1 VLAPLTG
8 IAWLDAVLAFFSAH
22 GYAATFFGGL
32 LENVF
37 IVGGFMPGETVVM
50 AVAFLA
56 SRTRE
61 LHPVLIWAC
70 SVLGTMAGS
79 NLSYAV
85 GHRGGRPLLDAV
97 GRRFPRFA
105 DGIFKAEEYLE
116 IHGPRAIFISRF
128 TAGFKNWMPT
138 LAGVM
143 RMRLAPFQ
151 TYTFLSAVLYSTGLV
166 IIGYYFG
173 DRMDVIVAWF
183 KQAGWWATFA
193 LVAGIAAYVGYRIWR
208 SRSIEHQVEEHIIE
222 EALERDA
229 GAVDPEVHGG
239 DAIGGSEDDDPA
251 TR

>member
-1 VLAPLTG
+1 VVAPLTG

-22 GYAATFFGGL
+22 GYTATFLGGL

-61 LHPVLIWAC
+61 LHPVLIWVV

-79 NLSYAV
+79 NISYAI

-97 GRRFPRFA
+97 GRRFPRFEA
-105 DGIFKAEEYLE
+105 GIFKAEEYLE
-116 IHGPRAIFISRF
+116 IHGPKAVFASRF

-143 RMRLAPFQ
+143 RMKMAPFQ
-151 TYTFLSAVLYSTGLV
+151 AYTLLSAVIYSAGLV

-173 DRMDVIVAWF
+173 DRMDEIVMWL
-183 KQAGWWATFA
+183 KRAGWWATFA
-193 LVAGIAAYVGYRIWR
+193 VVAVIAAYVGLRIWR
-208 SRSIEHQVEEHIIE
+208 SRSIEKQVVEHVIE
-222 EALERDA
+222 EELEREDAADGLGDDDA
-229 GAVDPEVHGG
+229 GLG
-239 DAIGGSEDDDPA
+239 
-251 TR
+251 